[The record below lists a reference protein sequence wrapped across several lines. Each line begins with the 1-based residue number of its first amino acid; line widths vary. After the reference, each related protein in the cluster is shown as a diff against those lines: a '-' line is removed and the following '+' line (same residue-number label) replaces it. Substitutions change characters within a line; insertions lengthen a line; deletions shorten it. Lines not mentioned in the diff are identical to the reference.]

1 MRIESVSFFSLGYNY
16 PTFQANWSRATFMKL
31 HTARLLSLATLLF
44 SGVVCASPP
53 QLGEWQLLFPN
64 DDGRAVAIDVY
75 RETPVILDSKGQIFF
90 LNKEIGK
97 ESTGEW
103 FGEVYENWQ
112 KVSGGGEA
120 SDISID
126 GDGIPWVVGLNSK
139 KIYHLDGDFA
149 GQNRGWVEHPGNG
162 RGSRISVSK
171 ATGIPY
177 MIGARSGY
185 IYQGSD
191 KGWTRLPI
199 KLLDSKGEE
208 INRPLNAM
216 DLYAESDNAGDT
228 SATGWHDHVYT
239 VTRDKRVYLYQPDK
253 QAWQELP
260 GNARAEAI
268 VTSGKLVYIIGDDK
282 KFYGLN
288 LPGDKEWSIAGTGTG
303 KDLAFS
309 QVDIFQPFI
318 TQGGKKVPSS
328 SYRYV
333 WTINESGQVL
343 RAFVAYQPLTH
354 H

>member
-1 MRIESVSFFSLGYNY
+1 
-16 PTFQANWSRATFMKL
+16 MKKNVKRFL
-31 HTARLLSLATLLF
+31 SIFAVLLSVPAY
-44 SGVVCASPP
+44 AEAP
-53 QLGEWQLLFPN
+53 QLGEWQLLFEN
-64 DDGRAVAIDVY
+64 DDGRAVALDVY
-75 RETPVILDSKGQIFF
+75 RETPVILDEKGHIYF
-90 LNKEIGK
+90 LNKEVGK
-97 ESTGEW
+97 ETDGDW

-149 GQNRGWVEHPGNG
+149 GQNRGWIEHPGNG
-162 RGSRISVSK
+162 RASRISVSK
-171 ATGIPY
+171 KTGTPY

-191 KGWTRLPI
+191 NGWTRLPI
-199 KLLDSKGEE
+199 KLLDSNGEE
-208 INRPLNAM
+208 IKRPLNAM
-216 DLYAESDNAGDT
+216 DLYAESDNEGDT

-239 VTRDKRVYLYQPDK
+239 VTRDKRVYLYQPGK
-253 QAWQELP
+253 KAWQELP

-268 VTSGKLVYIIGDDK
+268 VTSGNLVYIIGEDK
-282 KFYGLN
+282 KFYGLK
-288 LPGDKEWSIAGTGTG
+288 LPGDKVWTIAGTGTG

-318 TQGGKKVPSS
+318 TQGGKRVPSS

-343 RAFVAYQPLTH
+343 RAFVAYQPLIH